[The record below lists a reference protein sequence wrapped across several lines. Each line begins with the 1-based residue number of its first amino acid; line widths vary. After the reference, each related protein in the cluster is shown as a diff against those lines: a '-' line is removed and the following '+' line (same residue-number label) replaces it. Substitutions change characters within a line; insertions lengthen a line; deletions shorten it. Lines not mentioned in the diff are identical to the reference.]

1 MGDLFDYANNKAPEN
16 GTEVRKTNVTTP
28 EVNAEPFEGKSYT
41 FRTQRYK
48 AEDRPCIVNENNRVI
63 PLDSYL
69 ANAIVNSV
77 SRTASLYS
85 DVVGLEEQVKYAVGR
100 VMPTITDGV
109 IPAGTVTVDN
119 LDEAKKMRT
128 ELNKLWTNLESERK
142 SGKSIIEKPYDYI
155 NDIYKEKTRLLTTV
169 IADLKSQIDRVEGEE
184 AEKKKNYV
192 RETILKKA
200 ADYNKDLPELLQKY
214 DGLFNK
220 VWQDSFLNKTMTDTK
235 MQSEIMSS
243 LASIADDLKTIEG
256 EKDPDE
262 LKISYF
268 KTGDLSLSI
277 RERQQIA
284 ESKALIEK
292 LKAQSAPKPT
302 ALTAEP
308 ISISREEEV
317 DAPPRAPQKTQVTL
331 TDYGPGKD
339 QYFHCWNANPKEFD
353 GLIVYMKE
361 HGFRC
366 EGIKK
371 IVDYYK
377 TLN

>member
-1 MGDLFDYANNKAPEN
+1 M
-16 GTEVRKTNVTTP
+16 
-28 EVNAEPFEGKSYT
+28 
-41 FRTQRYK
+41 
-48 AEDRPCIVNENNRVI
+48 
-63 PLDSYL
+63 
-69 ANAIVNSV
+69 
-77 SRTASLYS
+77 
-85 DVVGLEEQVKYAVGR
+85 GR
-100 VMPTITDGV
+100 VMPTVTDGV

-155 NDIYKEKTRLLTTV
+155 NDMYKEKTRLLTTV
-169 IADLKSQIDRVEGEE
+169 IAELKSQIDRVEGEE

-220 VWQDSFLNKTMTDTK
+220 VWQDSFLNKTMTDTR

-256 EKDPDE
+256 EKNPDE

-302 ALTAEP
+302 VPTAEP
-308 ISISREEEV
+308 ISISQEEKV
-317 DAPPRAPQKTQVTL
+317 DAPPRAPEKPQVTL

-353 GLIVYMKE
+353 GLIAYMKE

-377 TLN
+377 TIN